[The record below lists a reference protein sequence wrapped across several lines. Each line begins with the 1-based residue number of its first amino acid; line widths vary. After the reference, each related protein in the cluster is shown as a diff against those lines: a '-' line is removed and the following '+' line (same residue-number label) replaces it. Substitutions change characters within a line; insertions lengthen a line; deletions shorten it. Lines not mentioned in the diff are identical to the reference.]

1 MPSGEGRI
9 TADRGGEWVNETTK
23 IVACAMA
30 LMWPLSG
37 LAQTPEAAVE
47 QAKEKVEAA
56 AEKAEEKAEEAAE
69 EAEEAADEAEE
80 AAEEAEEAAEEAEE
94 AAEEAEE
101 AAEEAE
107 EAAEEAAEQ
116 AEEAAEQ
123 AEGAAEDDTEVIMV
137 TGSRIGRDNL
147 EEFGHIAVVDADDI
161 AVSGVSTI
169 DELLRKLPSVTLQ
182 GINKNNNNGGN
193 GLSFIDL
200 RNLGIQ
206 RTLVL
211 VNGRRFV
218 TNGTGVSE
226 AVDLNNIPVA
236 MIERVEV
243 LLDGASAI
251 YGSDAVGGVVNII
264 LKRDF
269 EGARVDLFGGITT
282 HGDGSELGA
291 SLTLG
296 HTFDKGNITT
306 NFTFMRRGHIA
317 QADRDWARDPVVF
330 AETAD
335 DGSIFQLIGSGAP
348 IYGRDLSFTGAYF
361 NPNDPGAAPGGSF
374 GPYDPE
380 DRYNYG
386 LEQWLAGDTQRFA
399 FTTLARYELTD
410 DAELFLETTYTN
422 RESRNQ
428 LAPQPVGLGG
438 TATFANGFE
447 VPWSNPYVP
456 DDFRA
461 TVRGIVLDSLQDAI
475 EAGDLTQEEAEMQ
488 ADAAVTEGSI
498 IMARRM
504 ADVGNRITDTE
515 SDVFRVVGG
524 INGTVFDDAM
534 RWELYINYGR
544 SESNQTIRNS
554 VNLARAYEAADP
566 ALCSVNAHRGCVVGD
581 FFGAQLQDEVLD
593 YIRFTDVEV
602 TGYDHFSTGL
612 SLAGDIVELW
622 AGPLGGAIGGEFRR
636 ESGFNMP
643 GAVTVAGD
651 SAGNGIGLTEGDY
664 TVGAAFA
671 ELSLPLA
678 SDLPG
683 AHDVTVD
690 LAARFANYST
700 FGNDLTTRAALSYAP
715 TRDIRLRG
723 VYSTAFRAPTISDL
737 FGGAAD
743 SYETLTDPC
752 NEWGSNDEL
761 PQAVKDRCEAEGVPG
776 DYNQNDAG
784 GSQMRTNIGG
794 NEALTAETANIMNV
808 GVVLTPKFNEW
819 LEGFSATVD
828 YYRVDISNAITN
840 PDPQSILNRCY
851 EEGSAEDCALITRN
865 QNTNVVNELV
875 ASAQNIGLV
884 ETQGLDITVDYILDL
899 GLFGAPD
906 AGRIEL
912 GWHAN
917 YLMQYD
923 ETIEGNTEEYAGKIT
938 SNAGT
943 FAQWRWVARLAYG
956 IDDLTASVRYRHIGG
971 ADVFPE
977 TEGDPYPTVDAIG
990 YVDLAIDYQYEDLG
1004 IIVGAQNLL
1013 DTDPPFFLEGGQ
1025 NANPESYNFTG
1036 RFVFTRLSYDF

>member
-1 MPSGEGRI
+1 MN
-9 TADRGGEWVNETTK
+9 DTTK
-23 IVACAMA
+23 MIACAMA
-30 LMWPLSG
+30 LCWPLSSS
-37 LAQTPEAAVE
+37 AQAPA
-47 QAKEKVEAA
+47 
-56 AEKAEEKAEEAAE
+56 
-69 EAEEAADEAEE
+69 
-80 AAEEAEEAAEEAEE
+80 
-94 AAEEAEE
+94 
-101 AAEEAE
+101 
-107 EAAEEAAEQ
+107 EAAEQ
-116 AEEAAEQ
+116 AEAAAEQ
-123 AEGAAEDDTEVIMV
+123 AGDAAEQAAEDAEAAAEDAEAAAERADTEVILV

-147 EEFGHIAVVDADDI
+147 EEFGHIAVINADDI
-161 AVSGVSTI
+161 AISGVSTI

-226 AVDLNNIPVA
+226 AVDLNNIPMA

-251 YGSDAVGGVVNII
+251 YGSDAIGGVVNII
-264 LKRDF
+264 LKKDF
-269 EGARVDLFGGITT
+269 DGARADLFGGMTT
-282 HGDGSELGA
+282 HGDGEELGA

-306 NFTFMRRGHIA
+306 NFTYMRRGHIE
-317 QADRDWARDPVVF
+317 QSDRGWAKEPVVY
-330 AETAD
+330 AEAD
-335 DGSIFQLIGSGAP
+335 PDSPGGVFQLIGSGAP
-348 IYGRDLSFTGAYF
+348 IYGRDLSYTGYYF
-361 NPNDPGAAPGGSF
+361 NEADALNPGGSF
-374 GPYDPE
+374 GAYGPE

-386 LEQWLAGDTQRFA
+386 TAQWLAGDTQRFS
-399 FTTLARYELTD
+399 FTTTARYELVD
-410 DAELFLETTYTN
+410 DAEIFLETTYTN
-422 RESRNQ
+422 RESVNQ
-428 LAPQPVGLGG
+428 LAPQPIGLGG

-456 DDFRA
+456 DDFRSE
-461 TVRGIVLDSLQDAI
+461 VRGIVRDSLQESVD
-475 EAGDLTQEEAEMQ
+475 AGDLTAEEADAL
-488 ADAAVTEGSI
+488 ADAEVSDGTI

-504 ADVGNRITDTE
+504 QDVGNRIYETE

-524 INGTVFDDAM
+524 LNGTLFDDDM
-534 RWELYINYGR
+534 RWELFVNYGR
-544 SESNQTIRNS
+544 SESNQVIRNS
-554 VNLARAYEAADP
+554 VNLARAYESADP
-566 ALCSVNAHRGCVVGD
+566 ALCAANAHRGCVVGD
-581 FFGAQLQDEVLD
+581 YFGPQLQDEVLD

-602 TGYDHFSTGL
+602 TGYDHFSSGL
-612 SLAGDIVELW
+612 SLAGDIVDLW
-622 AGPLGGAIGGEFRR
+622 AGPLGGAIGAEFRR

-651 SAGNGIGLTEGDY
+651 SAGNGIGLTKGDY

-678 SDLPG
+678 SNMPG
-683 AHDVTVD
+683 AHDVTID
-690 LAARFANYST
+690 LAARFADYDT
-700 FGNDLTTRAALSYAP
+700 FGSDLTTRAALSYAP
-715 TRDIRLRG
+715 TPDIRLRG
-723 VYSTAFRAPTISDL
+723 VYSTAFRAPTITDL
-737 FGGAAD
+737 YGGAAD
-743 SYETLTDPC
+743 SYETLVDPC

-761 PQAVKDRCEAEGVPG
+761 SQAVKDRCEAEGVPG

-794 NEALTAETANIMNV
+794 NEDLGAETATVMNV
-808 GVVLTPKFNEW
+808 GVVLTPKFSPA

-828 YYRVDISNAITN
+828 YYRIDIDEAITN

-851 EEGSAEDCALITRN
+851 QEGSGEDCARITRN
-865 QNTNVVNELV
+865 DTTFVVNELV

-884 ETQGLDITVDYILDL
+884 ETEGLDITVDYILDL
-899 GLFGAPD
+899 GLLGAPD

-912 GWHAN
+912 GWHGN
-917 YLMQYD
+917 LLMKYD
-923 ETIEGNTEEYAGKIT
+923 ETIADNDPEQYAGKIT
-938 SNAGT
+938 SGAGT
-943 FAQWRWVARLAYG
+943 YSEWRWVARLAYG
-956 IDDLTASVRYRHIGG
+956 IDDLTATVMYRYIGG

-977 TEGDPYPTVDAIG
+977 TEGDPYPTVDAVS
-990 YVDLAIDYQYEDLG
+990 YVDVAVDYKYEGLG